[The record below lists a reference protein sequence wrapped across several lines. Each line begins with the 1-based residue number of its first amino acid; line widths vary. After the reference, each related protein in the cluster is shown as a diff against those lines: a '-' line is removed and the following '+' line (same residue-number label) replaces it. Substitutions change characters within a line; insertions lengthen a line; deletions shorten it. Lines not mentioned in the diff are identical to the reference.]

1 MIYKSHKSP
10 RPLLTLAEV
19 MAREAADPEQR
30 TVGPMYQVVAAKRD
44 RMVRKH
50 IDFERH
56 PKALYV
62 RPDADGQAVL
72 KIKGHVKTPRV
83 LVLDLAGGDALL
95 QSEAGMGQL
104 QQLIAVYRRKHGG
117 NALVEQACEDLRQL
131 CLTAKG
137 HKNQFPVDSLCE
149 ALKVLH
155 DADHPVSPPTLTDH
169 ITAPDI
175 GHLPP
180 KEVGHPRPEEIERPS
195 PRDTMVADVPTTVP
209 APPAWP
215 VVVPRLALPRTEEPG
230 ATPPERKTAFTGQ
243 TPHSP
248 RPLRPQPVP
257 QPLRA
262 STARTT
268 PRTPPGSADRNADQP
283 PEPQ

>member
-1 MIYKSHKSP
+1 MVHKSP
-10 RPLLTLAEV
+10 KSPRTLLTLAEV

-30 TVGPMYQVVAAKRD
+30 TVGPMYQVVVAKRE

-72 KIKGHVKTPRV
+72 KVKGHVKTPRV
-83 LVLDLAGGDALL
+83 LDLSGGDPLL
-95 QSEAGMGQL
+95 QSAAGMGQL

-131 CLTAKG
+131 CLAARD
-137 HKNQFPVDSLCE
+137 HKNQFPVDRLCA

-155 DADHPVSPPTLTDH
+155 DADHPVSPPTLTGH
-169 ITAPDI
+169 ISAADI
-175 GHLPP
+175 VDLPP
-180 KEVGHPRPEEIERPS
+180 EAVGPLIVEDIERLT
-195 PRDTMVADVPTTVP
+195 PRDTTAADIPTTVP
-209 APPAWP
+209 APPVWP
-215 VVVPRLALPRTEEPG
+215 VAVPRLALRHAVEPV
-230 ATPPERKTAFTGQ
+230 ATPLARQTTFTGH

-257 QPLRA
+257 QSLRV
-262 STARTT
+262 STVRTT
-268 PRTPPGSADRNADQP
+268 PRTPPGSADRNADPP